1 MYDGL
6 ARASL
11 PVLIT
16 VHSALL
22 VAMLGTLT
30 AASSRA
36 EASRADTQAP
46 ARAPVA
52 KTTRGRVYSA
62 AQAARGEQTYMNTCV
77 SCHPPSTYK
86 GAVFLNWQ
94 GRSLGS
100 LLTFLMEKM
109 PKSSPGSLSPK
120 EYTQV
125 MAYLLKINR
134 MPAGS
139 ADLPADLATLRGI
152 IINLKP
158 DRPQLSNP

>member
-16 VHSALL
+16 VHGALL

-46 ARAPVA
+46 ARAPDV

-62 AQAARGEQTYMNTCV
+62 AQAARGEQTYMNMCV

-94 GRSLGS
+94 GRSLGN
-100 LLTFLMEKM
+100 LLTYLIEKM
-109 PKSSPGSLSPK
+109 PKSNPGSLSRK

-125 MAYLLKINR
+125 VAYLLKLNG
-134 MPAGS
+134 MPAGR
-139 ADLPADLATLRGI
+139 ADLPADPATLRGI
-152 IINLKP
+152 TIDLQP
-158 DRPQLSNP
+158 DRLLRSNP

>member
-1 MYDGL
+1 MHHRP
-6 ARASL
+6 ARASFPNL
-11 PVLIT
+11 VGLRGFLRVALI
-16 VHSALL
+16 
-22 VAMLGTLT
+22 GTL
-30 AASSRA
+30 AATSSRA
-36 EASRADTQAP
+36 EASREPAQAP
-46 ARAPVA
+46 EGSDG
-52 KTTRGRVYSA
+52 KTTKGRVYSV
-62 AQAARGEQTYMNTCV
+62 AQAARGEQTYMSMCV